1 MINSLN
7 LYKLLVGNTI
17 PTCVNCVH
25 FKPGVI
31 SEGYCKLFGNILQAR
46 ITNAQLCGL
55 DAKEFKQVSF
65 VKKSLNDSMS
75 NSFITK
81 SSNINDK

>member
-7 LYKLLVGNTI
+7 LYKLLVGKTI
-17 PTCVNCVH
+17 PKCVDCVH

-31 SEGYCKLFGNILQAR
+31 TEGYCKVFGNILQAR
-46 ITNAQLCGL
+46 ITNAHFCGL
-55 DAKEFKQVSF
+55 DAKEFKEASF
-65 VKKSLNDSMS
+65 VKKSSNELMS
-75 NSFITK
+75 NGFIAK